1 MHVSTHKLCVVEAR
15 RIKHPVIPEIEKH
28 YFLVR
33 AKDMATGIST
43 DANAR
48 NPEGLSRRIY
58 RDVQES
64 LMGRG
69 GPAAGTFDLLN
80 KGIVCLADAVRRVD
94 DHNYEIT
101 IKPGQGIVDGAHT
114 YKIICDA
121 QSDPELPET
130 QCVEFQVRTG
140 VDSKLVT
147 DIARGLNTGIQVRQH
162 SLDNLAGKYDWIKD
176 ELKNE
181 KYFDRIAWR
190 ESDHG
195 EYDVRD
201 LICVMEALNVFDFP
215 NDKRQ
220 NHPIAAYEKWSTPA
234 KKFSDDFDAAKGDMS
249 KSTYHRLRRIL
260 REALVLFD
268 TIRREFRDRYND
280 LKLGRGGNL
289 AIVEGDGGNRTFEF
303 PFAGLEPANY
313 RLTKGAL
320 YPIFAAFRN
329 KVGVDAVGNAAWI
342 GGFPAVLE
350 LWYQVAD
357 DLVRQ
362 TRQALDDI
370 GRKPDQIGKN
380 RGHWNNMHQTV
391 ELMILR
397 NELKQRAN
405 GKK

>member
-1 MHVSTHKLCVVEAR
+1 
-15 RIKHPVIPEIEKH
+15 
-28 YFLVR
+28 
-33 AKDMATGIST
+33 
-43 DANAR
+43 
-48 NPEGLSRRIY
+48 
-58 RDVQES
+58 
-64 LMGRG
+64 
-69 GPAAGTFDLLN
+69 
-80 KGIVCLADAVRRVD
+80 
-94 DHNYEIT
+94 
-101 IKPGQGIVDGAHT
+101 
-114 YKIICDA
+114 
-121 QSDPELPET
+121 
-130 QCVEFQVRTG
+130 
-140 VDSKLVT
+140 
-147 DIARGLNTGIQVRQH
+147 
-162 SLDNLAGKYDWIKD
+162 
-176 ELKNE
+176 
-181 KYFDRIAWR
+181 
-190 ESDHG
+190 
-195 EYDVRD
+195 
-201 LICVMEALNVFDFP
+201 MEALNIFDFP

-234 KKFSDDFDAAKGDMS
+234 KKFTDYFVAAKGDMS
-249 KSTYHRLRRIL
+249 KSTYHRLRPIL

-342 GGFPAVLE
+342 GGFPALLE